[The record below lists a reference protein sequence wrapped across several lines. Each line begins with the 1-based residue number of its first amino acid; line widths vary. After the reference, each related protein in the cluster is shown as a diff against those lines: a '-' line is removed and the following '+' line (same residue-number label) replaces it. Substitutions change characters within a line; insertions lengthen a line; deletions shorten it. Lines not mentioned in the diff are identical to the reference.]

1 MVCGVVVAMMFALP
15 FIAARA
21 VSDRLWSTGGCSMS
35 WRSSA
40 AVAAGRSVPVG
51 ALVGSTEPRF
61 SIGVRIRSFGHAGRG
76 AMRLLRYEHSAWIQ
90 LSIAAVA
97 VVLAIA
103 LQISASDWRWIVVAC
118 GMVLSVEGLN
128 TAVEATCDRISV
140 AYSEQ
145 IKLAKDV
152 AAGAVLLSSIAA
164 AVIGV
169 LTFWPYLFA
178 DNPVAGP
185 MVWSSS
191 QPFNPSAYHC
201 IAGTDV

>member
-1 MVCGVVVAMMFALP
+1 
-15 FIAARA
+15 
-21 VSDRLWSTGGCSMS
+21 
-35 WRSSA
+35 
-40 AVAAGRSVPVG
+40 
-51 ALVGSTEPRF
+51 
-61 SIGVRIRSFGHAGRG
+61 
-76 AMRLLRYEHSAWIQ
+76 MRLLRYEHSAWIQ

-201 IAGTDV
+201 IAGTGV